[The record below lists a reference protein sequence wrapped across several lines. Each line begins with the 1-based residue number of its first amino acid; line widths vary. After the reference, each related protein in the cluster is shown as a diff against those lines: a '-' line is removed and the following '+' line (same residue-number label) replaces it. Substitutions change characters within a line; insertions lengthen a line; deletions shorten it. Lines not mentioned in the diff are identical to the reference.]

1 MPPLRLSSRD
11 MERELDKRN
20 VRTPGLLSLGFGG
33 CDAALNPERSGQ
45 CIRTC
50 VGSSVVKS
58 QD

>member
-11 MERELDKRN
+11 TERELDKRK
-20 VRTPGLLSLGFGG
+20 VRTPGFLSPGFGG
-33 CDAALNPERSGQ
+33 CDAALDPERSGQ

-50 VGSSVVKS
+50 VGSSVVKP